1 MTKGRTQVDQWANSL
16 KDGAVVFL
24 VCAMV
29 LAVVGA
35 TLPSQVL
42 VSARPGH
49 HEDSGAV
56 NLLMQ
61 AISVEDD
68 AGGMGRGSLPWS
80 EQASHLEAVLILP
93 GANYGQRTGAADV
106 SHLVCRA
113 EVVDYSDD
121 SNVCAT
127 SSGVSTSLG
136 RLFTLVGAKPSGT
149 S

>member
-1 MTKGRTQVDQWANSL
+1 MTKGRIQADQWTDSL
-16 KDGAVVFL
+16 KGGAVVFL

-42 VSARPGH
+42 VSATHGSH
-49 HEDSGAV
+49 DNAGVV

-61 AISVEDD
+61 AIGSDHD

-80 EQASHLEAVLILP
+80 EQTSHLEAVLILP
-93 GANYGQRTGAADV
+93 GANYGQRTGATDM
-106 SHLVCRA
+106 SQSVCRA
-113 EVVDYSDD
+113 EVIDYSDD
-121 SNVCAT
+121 TNVCAT
-127 SSGVSTSLG
+127 SSSVSTSLG